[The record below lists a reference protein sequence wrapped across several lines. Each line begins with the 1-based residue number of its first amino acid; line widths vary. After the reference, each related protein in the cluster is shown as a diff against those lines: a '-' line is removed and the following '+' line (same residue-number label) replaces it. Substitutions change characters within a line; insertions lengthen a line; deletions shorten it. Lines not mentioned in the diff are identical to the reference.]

1 LKTDEDAPVAT
12 TQEHTTARLVQRKK
26 KQTKGKRDK
35 SERMQKIRGKKTS
48 RKNIQEKKRYE
59 RNWKSFWQSTGM
71 TKM

>member
-35 SERMQKIRGKKTS
+35 SERMQKTRGEKHPKKTS
-48 RKNIQEKKRYE
+48 KRRRDKLE
-59 RNWKSFWQSTGM
+59 EFLAVHWDD
-71 TKM
+71 